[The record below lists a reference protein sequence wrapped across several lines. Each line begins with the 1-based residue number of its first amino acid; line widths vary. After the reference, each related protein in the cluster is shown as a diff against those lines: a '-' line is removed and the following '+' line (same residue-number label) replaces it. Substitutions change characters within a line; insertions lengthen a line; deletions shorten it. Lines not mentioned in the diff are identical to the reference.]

1 MPEVQRFHFHT
12 MRGLKAAE
20 GGNTEVAYR
29 LATFAPQRAVKIIG
43 ATLGLL
49 TYSIPDHRDG
59 CVELYVAVTYNQKRP
74 SRARNWVQLKSD
86 FLFYA
91 QRDVYSEPT
100 SNNDLTTTTWLPAG
114 HYFAAGPDRPV
125 NIHVGALNSLPRAT
139 LYDAF
144 GCVYYTEE

>member
-1 MPEVQRFHFHT
+1 
-12 MRGLKAAE
+12 MRGLKAAS

-29 LATFAPQRAVKIIG
+29 LATFAPKRDVKIVG

-49 TYSIPDHRDG
+49 TYSITDHSEG
-59 CVELYVAVTYNQKRP
+59 CVELYLAVTYNQKRP

-100 SNNDLTTTTWLPAG
+100 SANDLVTTTWLPAG
-114 HYFAAGPDRPV
+114 HYFSAGPSKPV
-125 NIHVGALNSLPRAT
+125 NVHVGALNSLPRDT

-144 GCVYYTEE
+144 GCIYYTED